1 MLIIL
6 LFISSTTTNGYIVFS
21 GTLSIG
27 TDVIK
32 KYKNLLPYKYA
43 VATPN
48 VTNSYE
54 CIHHTSTRGAKSIN
68 RVLRIPKEEC
78 HSGGKL
84 NFHICMYNL

>member
-48 VTNSYE
+48 VTNPYE
-54 CIHHTSTRGAKSIN
+54 RIHHTSIRGAKNIN

-78 HSGGKL
+78 HSGGKCL
-84 NFHICMYNL
+84 YV